1 MYHFTAMDPIHA
13 RYHLSRYIQTCVTS
27 PLLYESKRLND
38 LAVANME
45 SMAELHAAVNN
56 GKSKQFII
64 QKLAVYSLTAFNLE
78 SALIKL
84 GSADA
89 EILARIMSYLKMLV
103 SFLK

>member
-27 PLLYESKRLND
+27 PLLFESKRLND

-56 GKSKQFII
+56 GESKQVII
-64 QKLAVYSLTAFNLE
+64 QLAVYSLTAFNLE

-103 SFLK
+103 SFIK